1 MSPGAQHSRYA
12 TGATEISLTPPN
24 EIQMQL
30 EHTVRRQ
37 QERMD
42 LLLAAGQEEEALHEQ
57 QIQDLQQQ
65 HARKV
70 EKMEEKGRRMIKELE
85 EARLQLK
92 TSQAEVTTLKEECAE
107 AKKRVQELLH
117 FKEEL
122 LFTRKTLNELEVLL
136 ATREEEAKRN
146 DYEHMQEKEAFRQ
159 EMLALREDSIRRERE
174 EREEREALM
183 AEQLHR
189 EEDIEALRE
198 ELQEWRQK
206 WEERRENSE
215 ITKEGRALT
224 EVQRRLF
231 RSPTSPLTQPHPPQ
245 PVPQPSP
252 LLGMVEIEDPI
263 LQEVEPEVDE
273 VAQVEERA
281 TWQVRNSSEE
291 EDVDMFESMKP

>member
-1 MSPGAQHSRYA
+1 
-12 TGATEISLTPPN
+12 
-24 EIQMQL
+24 MQL

-42 LLLAAGQEEEALHEQ
+42 HLLAAGQEEEALHEQ
-57 QIQDLQQQ
+57 QIQDLQLQ
-65 HARKV
+65 HARNI
-70 EKMEEKGRRMIKELE
+70 EKMEEKGRRVVKELE

-92 TSQAEVTTLKEECAE
+92 TSQAEVTTLKEECVQ
-107 AKKRVQELLH
+107 AKRRVQELLH

-122 LFTRKTLNELEVLL
+122 LLTK
-136 ATREEEAKRN
+136 K
-146 DYEHMQEKEAFRQ
+146 HMQEKEAFRQ
-159 EMLALREDSIRRERE
+159 EMMALREDSIRRERE
-174 EREEREALM
+174 EREERETLM
-183 AEQLHR
+183 AVQLRR

-206 WEERRENSE
+206 WEEMRANSE
-215 ITKEGRALT
+215 KVKEGRALR

>member
-1 MSPGAQHSRYA
+1 MSVQ
-12 TGATEISLTPPN
+12 TPPN

-92 TSQAEVTTLKEECAE
+92 TSEIYVLGLVLMLTLSCIAPKLEVTTLKEECAE
-107 AKKRVQELLH
+107 AKKEGTGAPPFQGGAVV
-117 FKEEL
+117 
-122 LFTRKTLNELEVLL
+122 TRKTLNELEVLL
-136 ATREEEAKRN
+136 ATREGREAKRN
-146 DYEHMQEKEAFRQ
+146 DY
-159 EMLALREDSIRRERE
+159 
-174 EREEREALM
+174 
-183 AEQLHR
+183 